1 MFTGIIEEIGS
12 ISNIKQTGE
21 SIIMTINAKKILKD
35 VQLGDSI
42 AVNGVCLTVTSFLEK
57 QFTVDV
63 MPETVKATSLRA
75 LMRGSKVNLER
86 AMAAGGRF
94 GGHFVSGHADG
105 LGVIKSK
112 KAVDNAVY
120 YEIEVSSD
128 IHQFI
133 IYKGSITVD
142 GTSLTVFGL
151 SENSFTISLIPH
163 TTSETI
169 IGLKGTGDIVNVEC
183 DMLGKYIDHFLS
195 KRFNGTQSKSK
206 HTITSQFL
214 EENGFK

>member
-42 AVNGVCLTVTSFLEK
+42 AVNGVCLTVTSFSEK

-183 DMLGKYIDHFLS
+183 DMLGKYINHFLS

>member
-21 SIIMTINAKKILKD
+21 SIIMSIDAKKILQD

-42 AVNGVCLTVTSFLEK
+42 AVNGVCLTVTSFSEK

-75 LMRGSKVNLER
+75 LKRGSKVNLER

-112 KAVDNAVY
+112 KPVDNAVY

-128 IHQFI
+128 ILQFI
-133 IYKGSITVD
+133 IYKGSVTVD

-169 IGLKGTGDIVNVEC
+169 IGLKGTGDIVNIEC

-195 KRFNGTQSKSK
+195 KRFNGSQNRKS
-206 HTITSQFL
+206 TITSQFL

>member
-1 MFTGIIEEIGS
+1 MFTGIIEEIGA
-12 ISNIKQTGE
+12 ISKIKQTGDA
-21 SIIMTINAKKILKD
+21 IVMTIDAKKILTD

-42 AVNGVCLTVTSFLEK
+42 AVNGVCLTVTSF
-57 QFTVDV
+57 QGNHFTVDV
-63 MPETVKATSLRA
+63 MPETVKATSLKT
-75 LMRGSKVNLER
+75 LKPGSKVNLER

-112 KAVDNAVY
+112 KPVENAVY
-120 YEIEVSSD
+120 YEIEVGHD
-128 IHQFI
+128 LLPYI

-142 GTSLTVFGL
+142 GTSLTVFGV

-163 TTSETI
+163 TLHETVV
-169 IGLKGTGDIVNVEC
+169 GLKGPGDIVNVEC
-183 DMLGKYIDHFLS
+183 DMLGKYIEHFLTRRLNSSEES
-195 KRFNGTQSKSK
+195 KKS
-206 HTITSQFL
+206 TITLKFL

>member
-12 ISNIKQTGE
+12 IANIKQTGE
-21 SIIMTINAKKILKD
+21 SIVLMIDATKILKD
-35 VQLGDSI
+35 VQVGDSI
-42 AVNGVCLTVTSFLEK
+42 AVNGVCLTVTSFTVN

-63 MPETVKATSLRA
+63 MPETVNATSLKT
-75 LMRGSKVNLER
+75 LKRGSKVNLER

-105 LGVIKSK
+105 LGIIKGK
-112 KAVDNAVY
+112 KPVQNAVY
-120 YEIEVSSD
+120 YEIEVASD
-128 IHQFI
+128 ILKYI
-133 IYKGSITVD
+133 IYKGSVTVD

-183 DMLGKYIDHFLS
+183 DMLGKYIEHFLS
-195 KRFNGTQSKSK
+195 NRFNDTQPTRKS
-206 HTITSQFL
+206 TLTDQFL

>member
-42 AVNGVCLTVTSFLEK
+42 AVNGVCLTVTSFSEK

>member
-21 SIIMTINAKKILKD
+21 SIIMTIDAKKILED

-42 AVNGVCLTVTSFLEK
+42 AVNGVCLTVTSFSEK

-75 LMRGSKVNLER
+75 LKRGSKVNLER

-112 KAVDNAVY
+112 KPVDNAVY

-128 IHQFI
+128 ILQFI
-133 IYKGSITVD
+133 IYKGSVTVD

-169 IGLKGTGDIVNVEC
+169 IGLKGTGDIVNIEC

-195 KRFNGTQSKSK
+195 KRFNGSQNRKS
-206 HTITSQFL
+206 TITSQFL